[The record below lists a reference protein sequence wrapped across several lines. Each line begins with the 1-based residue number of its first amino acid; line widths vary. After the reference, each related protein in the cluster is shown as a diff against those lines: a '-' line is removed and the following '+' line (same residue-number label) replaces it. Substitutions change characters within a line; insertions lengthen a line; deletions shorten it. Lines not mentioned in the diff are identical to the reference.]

1 MKSMVSDKELF
12 IQSLE
17 SYVLRTVSSL
27 FGLESIATQTFLRYG
42 VRVLADKYGFLLD
55 LFTDKSGSLNIPL
68 LIDAAKSEIKARGG
82 VKLWNIKFTDKDVEE
97 IYDIYKKLLENN
109 HEC

>member
-68 LIDAAKSEIKARGG
+68 LVDAAKSEIKTRGG

-109 HEC
+109 HDR